1 MAGRES
7 RRIEMAGFCAKC
19 GVPLESSTGFCP
31 ACGAS
36 ASEKKSGR
44 TLKDVLIVVAVVVA
58 VGVLSV
64 GTLVFMGWR
73 LQHSTTMGQAA
84 NVSEADL
91 GISVYPGAVRV
102 VSGSMRMKMVLGTQV
117 VSATYTTSDPESS
130 VLSYYLDKLG
140 PKATSTERNGA
151 TILSLVGAAGSAK
164 NSVMVSVR
172 PSEQVAGLTQIT
184 IRNITKA
191 TP

>member
-1 MAGRES
+1 
-7 RRIEMAGFCAKC
+7 MAGFCAKC
-19 GVPLESSTGFCP
+19 GVPLESSTGSCP
-31 ACGAS
+31 SCGTPAL
-36 ASEKKSGR
+36 EKKSGR
-44 TLKDVLIVVAVVVA
+44 TLKNVLIVVGVGVV
-58 VGVLSV
+58 VGVLGV
-64 GTLVFMGWR
+64 GTLVYMGWQ

-91 GISVYPGAVRV
+91 GISIYPGAVRV
-102 VSGSMRMKMVLGTQV
+102 VSGSMRMKMILGTQV

-151 TILSLVGAAGSAK
+151 TILSLVGAAGSAR
-164 NSVMVSVR
+164 NSGMVSVRPSDVMVSVR

-184 IRNITKA
+184 IRHLTKA